1 MLLPESMSKILVV
14 GTKDQLPATIDLLY
28 SLENVHVIDFPSDGE
43 EGFTLGSPL
52 SAASDASLKLLKLR
66 SMEKD
71 LEIDG
76 RAYKEKISVKQ
87 IEDTLQSTMDE
98 IEKQISGIV
107 ESKSSMQT
115 RLSELNGRI
124 SLLDPFKK
132 VDLDLGLYRGYSSLG
147 VIAGYSQIDP
157 ETALKDALQNEYELL
172 KGSDSYIV

>member
-87 IEDTLQSTMDE
+87 EWYRVRYQVFRLLCQKPTQKMRDFFML
-98 IEKQISGIV
+98 
-107 ESKSSMQT
+107 SS
-115 RLSELNGRI
+115 RIYVGRI
-124 SLLDPFKK
+124 NCISLSGRKK
-132 VDLDLGLYRGYSSLG
+132 S
-147 VIAGYSQIDP
+147 
-157 ETALKDALQNEYELL
+157 
-172 KGSDSYIV
+172 